1 MEEFKPKFD
10 FYHII
15 KDGESKGRIMAA
27 FYLFKIEKGDKI
39 EVKNETQNIIKKF
52 KVCNFEMPI
61 IGVRNLPNAME
72 KPVLTIRIPQPH
84 LKYKYWEKSIE
95 LDEV

>member
-39 EVKNETQNIIKKF
+39 EVKNET
-52 KVCNFEMPI
+52 
-61 IGVRNLPNAME
+61 
-72 KPVLTIRIPQPH
+72 
-84 LKYKYWEKSIE
+84 
-95 LDEV
+95 